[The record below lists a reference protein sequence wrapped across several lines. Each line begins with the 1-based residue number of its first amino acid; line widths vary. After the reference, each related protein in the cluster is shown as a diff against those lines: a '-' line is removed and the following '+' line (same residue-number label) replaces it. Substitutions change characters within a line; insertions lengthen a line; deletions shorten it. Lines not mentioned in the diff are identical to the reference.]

1 MNKILEKFNLR
12 KELEDYETIYDN
24 VAKGVP
30 FKGTNLWIL
39 FFAIL
44 IASIGLNLNSTAVII
59 GAMLISPLMGP
70 IMGLGLSIAINDV
83 DLLKKSINNYL
94 IAAGIGLLASSLY
107 FVVTP
112 IDEAHSELLARTSPT
127 LYDVL
132 IALFGGLAGIVATS
146 SKLKGNVI
154 PGVAI
159 ATALMPPLCTAGYG
173 LATLQR
179 NFFFG
184 ALYLFFINTV
194 FIGLSTLMIA
204 RLIRFPLRQ
213 WQDKDK
219 EARSNRIVLI
229 IVTLT
234 VIPSVYFAY
243 DIVRKTNYSDKV
255 DEFIRNEAQFPNDYL
270 LKKDIDAAKKEVTL
284 TYGGELISESQID
297 SVTRQLKKY
306 DLEDTKLN
314 IRQGFAYLSND
325 NKVDDNEVN
334 TALNNQ
340 MVELQ
345 TIKTK
350 YDSII
355 SSQARTRQM
364 LKELKVQYP
373 QVNSFV
379 FEKITYYNDSTGNQ
393 VWLSVI
399 ESDDAITAT
408 DRQKIERWVETRTS
422 EDSVKFIYER

>member
-24 VAKGVP
+24 VVKGVP

-94 IAAGIGLLASSLY
+94 IAAGIGLLASGLY

-112 IDEAHSELLARTSPT
+112 IDVAHSELLARTSPT
-127 LYDVL
+127 VYDVL

-173 LATLQR
+173 LATLQWS
-179 NFFFG
+179 FFFG

-219 EARSNRIVLI
+219 EVRSNRIVLI

-234 VIPSVYFAY
+234 MIPSVYFAY
-243 DIVRKTNYSDKV
+243 DIVRKTNYADKV

-270 LKKDIDAAKKEVTL
+270 LKKDIDAANKEVTL

-297 SVTRQLKKY
+297 SVTKQLKKY
-306 DLEDTKLN
+306 NLEDTKLN
-314 IRQGFAYLSND
+314 IRQGFAYLSNNSVED
-325 NKVDDNEVN
+325 KE
-334 TALNNQ
+334 LNSGLNSQ
-340 MVELQ
+340 MLELQ
-345 TIKTK
+345 TIKAK
-350 YDSII
+350 YDSVL
-355 SSQARTRQM
+355 SAQATTQQM
-364 LKELKVQYP
+364 IKELKVQYP
-373 QVNSFV
+373 QINSFV
-379 FEKITYYNDSTGNQ
+379 FEKITYYTDSTENK
-393 VWLSVI
+393 VWLSIVQ
-399 ESDDAITAT
+399 SASTLRNA
-408 DRQKIERWVETRTS
+408 DREKIERWVETRTGK
-422 EDSVKFIYER
+422 DSVKFIYE